1 MVQVKHNI
9 GRNHVNFP
17 AIYSGNRPDLS
28 EALLRLI
35 EKTDSS
41 FINNSILSDEDNVM
55 NWYTANCVRYN
66 AIGAENSKS
75 LRHFY
80 EYVSNF

>member
-1 MVQVKHNI
+1 MKHNI

-41 FINNSILSDEDNVM
+41 FVNNSILSDEDNIM
-55 NWYTANCVRYN
+55 N
-66 AIGAENSKS
+66 
-75 LRHFY
+75 
-80 EYVSNF
+80 